1 VTVRINPNTG
11 PFLVTSFARGGSVK
25 GGKTTVI
32 EWKVN
37 GTNRLARNVRIL
49 LSTNGGK
56 TWKKKLAKATPN
68 DGKAKVRIPRVKT
81 KQARIM
87 IAANGNYFFDV
98 NDKAFRIR

>member
-1 VTVRINPNTG
+1 
-11 PFLVTSFARGGSVK
+11 VTSFARGKNTLK
-25 GGKTTVI
+25 GGRGAVI

-37 GTNRLARNVRIL
+37 GTRKLARNVRIL

-56 TWKKKLAKATPN
+56 TWRKTLASSTRN
-68 DGKAKVRIPRVKT
+68 DGRAKVWIPRVKT